1 MSYNQNVIVFDAST
15 IILLSKID
23 ILELF
28 ISNYRGR
35 ILISETVS
43 LEICTE
49 GREETPLIVKL
60 IEDKR
65 IKILKVKNSGQIKK
79 LMMDF
84 NIDAGEAETLIL
96 AIQEGALMVATDDR
110 NAIRACKILKLD
122 FVTAVAIL
130 IRAFEKN
137 LIDTDEALIK
147 LQKLQSVGRYSMA
160 IIEDAI
166 KQIKGGV

>member
-1 MSYNQNVIVFDAST
+1 MIVFDAST
-15 IILLSKID
+15 IILLGKID

-28 ISNYRGR
+28 ISNFRGR

-60 IEDKR
+60 LEDKR

-160 IIEDAI
+160 IIEDGI